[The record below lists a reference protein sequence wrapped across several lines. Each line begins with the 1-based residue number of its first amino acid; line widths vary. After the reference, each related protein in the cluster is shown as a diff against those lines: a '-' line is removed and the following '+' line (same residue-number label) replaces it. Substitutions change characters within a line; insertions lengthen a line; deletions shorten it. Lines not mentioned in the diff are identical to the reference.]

1 MRKLNNILILGGDAQ
16 SSVSLSQWLQKEFQ
30 VGVCRLAREALDA
43 LKSRPPD
50 LLLLDLDIAD
60 MDGITFLRVLRET
73 EHGRELPVIVLSARK
88 TEESV
93 ALAFELGADD
103 YLGKPFDF
111 RELTA
116 RVRTVLRRRWE
127 RAEHWGS
134 PLSLGGV
141 EIDPSQRRTIVHG
154 KRVALC
160 PREFE
165 LLEILM
171 RKAGRVLSRAYL
183 LETVW
188 GMSSSADTRA
198 VDVMVSRLRRRLG
211 RAARMIETVSKMGY
225 CFANPME

>member
-1 MRKLNNILILGGDAQ
+1 MAYNILLLGGDSKSRASLAQ
-16 SSVSLSQWLQKEFQ
+16 WFRKEFQ
-30 VGVCRLAREALDA
+30 VVACRLAREALDA
-43 LKSRPPD
+43 LKSAPPD
-50 LLLLDLDIAD
+50 LLVLDLDVAD
-60 MDGITFLRVLRET
+60 MDGLTFLRVLRET
-73 EHGRELPVIVLSARK
+73 EGRELPVIVLSARK

-93 ALAFELGADD
+93 ARAFELGAED
-103 YLGKPFDF
+103 YLSRPFDL
-111 RELTA
+111 RELAA
-116 RVRTVLRRRWE
+116 RVRAVLRRRWE

-134 PLSLGGV
+134 ALSLGGV

-154 KRVALC
+154 KRVTLR

-171 RKAGRVLSRAYL
+171 RKAGRVLTRAYL

-211 RAARMIETVSKMGY
+211 RAAKMIETVSKLGY
-225 CFANPME
+225 CFANPVE